1 MYFVDRT
8 MHWLQF
14 SLIAANCVVLCN
26 AGVISYIEGYFSHDD
41 PDVKRNVV
49 RYLVLNSDFFLLHNT
64 CTVVLG
70 IFTRRGLEE
79 IYVFIMV
86 KP

>member
-1 MYFVDRT
+1 

-49 RYLVLNSDFFLLHNT
+49 RYLILNSDFFLT
-64 CTVVLG
+64 A
-70 IFTRRGLEE
+70 
-79 IYVFIMV
+79 
-86 KP
+86 